1 MLLAHKG
8 LYLIIGLWLAARTY
22 RVKIKEL
29 RDSKLIMA
37 SVVGICVVSVV
48 LTLITLLLPTNRNT
62 DYAVMGVFIMPL
74 VTGVLF
80 LLFVTRVSIIYI
92 VNCTQLVVI

>member
-1 MLLAHKG
+1 MLLTYKG
-8 LYLIIGLWLAARTY
+8 LYLIVGLWLAARTY

-37 SVVGICVVSVV
+37 SVIGICVVSVV
-48 LTLITLLLPTNRNT
+48 LTLIALLQPTNRNT
-62 DYAVMGVFIMPL
+62 DYVVMGAFIMPL

-80 LLFVTRVSIIYI
+80 LLFVTRVSAIFIL
-92 VNCTQLVVI
+92 Q